1 MRNDLL
7 LALRTQ
13 RGWTQEELSERSGIS
28 VRTIRNLERGRV
40 SSPRRSSLD
49 LLFSVLDPGP
59 RERGGVAR
67 GGATGAP
74 GAGGQPA
81 TATGTTTVPA
91 PEQSPTRLT
100 SAGAVS
106 RPGAARPAVPW
117 RGPRPPR
124 TALVGREGDL
134 DQLSALVTAHPVTV
148 LTGPG
153 GIGKTRLAL
162 SVAERT
168 AAQFPG
174 GIAVVQLGRI
184 APDAGP
190 PGPGAQAAEP
200 AGSGSLRAGTSGGE
214 GPGALAAAWQ
224 AVGEVLDDAG
234 DPLEGRAGLLVLDTA
249 EHLPQTTA
257 LIVEQLRGARPDLR
271 IVITTRRPPVLAEA
285 RIWETGP
292 LSPDRAVELMF
303 RRLASSSLTDDLT
316 GSPERVRE
324 LCRELDCVP
333 RLIEFA
339 AYWLRSVPVAAL
351 LRPEH
356 VLELLGVP
364 DVAALPHQRS
374 MRGSL
379 EWSWGMLTAR
389 QRQFMARLAQSPEP
403 VTSDS
408 LEITLLERELTST
421 EVVCLLAEL
430 ADVSLLQ
437 VRRGAR
443 YEYRMM
449 RHVKAFVGRR
459 TRPAEVPRPRA
470 VRAAAGA

>member
-7 LALRTQ
+7 LTLRTQ

-40 SSPRRSSLD
+40 RSPRRSSLD
-49 LLFSVLDPGP
+49 LLFSVLDPDP
-59 RERGGVAR
+59 RGRGGVAR
-67 GGATGAP
+67 GGVTGVP
-74 GAGGQPA
+74 VPGGQPA
-81 TATGTTTVPA
+81 ATTATAMATATVPA
-91 PEQSPTRLT
+91 RAQSPTRLT
-100 SAGAVS
+100 AAGAVS
-106 RPGAARPAVPW
+106 RPGAPRPAVPW

-124 TALVGREGDL
+124 TALVGREADL

-153 GIGKTRLAL
+153 GIGKSRLAL
-162 SVAERT
+162 AVAERT

-174 GIAVVQLGRI
+174 GVAVVQLGCI
-184 APDAGP
+184 APDIGYAGH
-190 PGPGAQAAEP
+190 
-200 AGSGSLRAGTSGGE
+200 AGSGLPGAEPIGFGGGLTGTSGGE
-214 GPGALAAAWQ
+214 GPGALAAAWR
-224 AVGEVLDDAG
+224 AVGEVLDDEG
-234 DPLEGRAGLLVLDTA
+234 EPLEGRAGLLVLDTA

-257 LIVEQLRGARPDLR
+257 LIVEQLRGAWPDLR

-292 LSPDRAVELMF
+292 LSPDCAVELMF

-316 GSPERVRE
+316 GSPDRVRE

-379 EWSWGMLTAR
+379 E
-389 QRQFMARLAQSPEP
+389 
-403 VTSDS
+403 
-408 LEITLLERELTST
+408 
-421 EVVCLLAEL
+421 
-430 ADVSLLQ
+430 
-437 VRRGAR
+437 
-443 YEYRMM
+443 
-449 RHVKAFVGRR
+449 
-459 TRPAEVPRPRA
+459 
-470 VRAAAGA
+470 

>member
-40 SSPRRSSLD
+40 RSPRRSSLD
-49 LLFSVLDPGP
+49 LLFSVLDP
-59 RERGGVAR
+59 ETRGR
-67 GGATGAP
+67 GGAGRVGAAP
-74 GAGGQPA
+74 VAGVSPAGGPLA
-81 TATGTTTVPA
+81 TVPPRA
-91 PEQSPTRLT
+91 AETP
-100 SAGAVS
+100 AGMAAFAAGPRPKAVS
-106 RPGAARPAVPW
+106 PVVRW

-134 DQLSALVTAHPVTV
+134 DRLCAIVTAHPVTV

-162 SVAERT
+162 AVAERT
-168 AAQFPG
+168 AARFPG
-174 GIAVVQLGRI
+174 GIGVVQLGRI
-184 APDAGP
+184 APDGEPCLYGAPDTDPVPAGCVR
-190 PGPGAQAAEP
+190 PGP
-200 AGSGSLRAGTSGGE
+200 SGCE
-214 GPGALAAAWQ
+214 GPGALTAAWQ
-224 AVGEVLDDAG
+224 AVGDVLDDAG
-234 DPLEGRAGLLVLDTA
+234 ERPAGRAGLLVLDTA

-257 LIVEQLRGARPDLR
+257 LIVERLRGAWPDLR

-292 LSPDRAVELMF
+292 LSPDCAVELMF

-316 GSPERVRE
+316 KSPDRVRE

-389 QRQFMARLAQSPEP
+389 QRQFMARLAERPEP
-403 VTSDS
+403 VTSDV
-408 LEITLLERELTST
+408 LEVTLLERDFTST
-421 EVVCLLAEL
+421 EAVCLLAEL

-437 VRRGAR
+437 VSRGTR
-443 YEYRMM
+443 YEYRMLQ
-449 RHVKAFVGRR
+449 HVRAFVGQR
-459 TRPAEVPRPRA
+459 TRPAAEVPRART